1 MPRAKIDLPETFPFV
16 TEIPVRITDLNY
28 GNHLGNDTLL
38 SLVHEARVR
47 FLKHYG
53 YSEMDVEGTGIIMA
67 DAVVVYKAQAF
78 YGDVLRFEVTAHDFS
93 ANACDLLYRV
103 THQESG
109 REVARVKTR
118 IVFYDYQAQRT
129 VRVPEK
135 FRQLFENG

>member
-78 YGDVLRFEVTAHDFS
+78 YGDVLRFEVTANDFS
-93 ANACDLLYRV
+93 ANACDLLYRI

-135 FRQLFENG
+135 FRQLFENR